1 MSLIDFAFIAPFS
14 FYVIIYTLSIKGN
27 GYVDKSIEK

>member
-1 MSLIDFAFIAPFS
+1 MGLIDFAFIAPFS
-14 FYVIIYTLSIKGN
+14 FYIIIYTLSVKRT

>member
-14 FYVIIYTLSIKGN
+14 FYVIIHTLSAKGT